1 MCHPNKNFIFC
12 TCQDG
17 KPSSLADYTW
27 TLTRFVGNK
36 PSLLIG
42 KIRAPKDDL
51 KNGIT
56 ISNILAQLN
65 SDFKSFDFDYY
76 PEDRD
81 SLDISVTHQNGHY
94 EYFKLLFQNGE
105 WTKGRNPAFSSIT
118 KTIASGKIFNAKSND
133 S

>member
-1 MCHPNKNFIFC
+1 MCQSSKNFIFC
-12 TCQDG
+12 TCQDDNS
-17 KPSSLADYTW
+17 PSSKSSFLVDYTW
-27 TLTRFVGNK
+27 TLTRFVGTK
-36 PSLLIG
+36 QSLLIG

-65 SDFKSFDFDYY
+65 SDFKNFDFDYS

-81 SLDISVTHQNGHY
+81 SLDISVTHQNGQH

-105 WTKGRNPAFSSIT
+105 WAKGRNPAFTSIS
-118 KTIASGKIFNAKSND
+118 KTIASGKIYL
-133 S
+133 